1 VVNGWKHI
9 GGYDLKTGKELWSLK
24 GGGDIPVPTPVFR
37 DGLVAITNAHGKG
50 RPIYAI
56 RSDAAGD
63 ITDSKTAIAWTEPR
77 GGNDMQTPLL
87 DNGLGYFCFGSGVL
101 SVYKMATGERQ
112 YQQRL
117 GGGTSGF
124 TSSPVAAG
132 GHLYITNEEGHSYVL
147 ALGPEY
153 KLLAEDEIGETV
165 MATPA
170 IADGVLYMRGG
181 KHLFAIGAKQ

>member
-1 VVNGWKHI
+1 
-9 GGYDLKTGKELWSLK
+9 
-24 GGGDIPVPTPVFR
+24 
-37 DGLVAITNAHGKG
+37 
-50 RPIYAI
+50 
-56 RSDAAGD
+56 
-63 ITDSKTAIAWTEPR
+63 
-77 GGNDMQTPLL
+77 MQTPLL
-87 DNGLGYFCFGSGVL
+87 DNGLGYFCFDTGVL

-132 GHLYITNEEGHSYVL
+132 DHLYITNEEGHSYVL
-147 ALGPEY
+147 ALGAEY
-153 KLLAEDEIGETV
+153 KLLAENEIGETV

-170 IADGVLYMRGG
+170 ISGGALYMRGA